1 MRWYLVKGTEKL
13 GPLTSQQLKERMQ
26 SGSISPDSVVV
37 REGTPVKKRLGDVL
51 AQLFKEEEDD
61 DSIQFVEAAQDGR
74 TLIAR
79 PAASP
84 RPAVSPRPASPRVTV
99 NAVPSAGVASGTSRD
114 TIIGKAPQSLS
125 FGKRKIEIAVQ
136 PQVVA
141 PKVPLAVAK
150 EQPHAIKGPLQDVAP
165 LAPKRRV
172 PSRPPLRT
180 SKVIPKE
187 FGLRT
192 DQRRVVENLE
202 GNPKRD
208 LDVLKRH
215 LIHEKEKDVGNR
227 QESED
232 LKKEI
237 ENLKR
242 QIDGLKK
249 IEDPGLVFHQLPEIA
264 SDAQFNTKKGKLA
277 WQKNRIN
284 PTYPQSVPAGG
295 YIQRRIA
302 SVQPT
307 LDKVRNGLGAN
318 KKNELSPTA
327 IFVGIGCAFVVFILI
342 VVALVKRQGN
352 IEEINIRRQI
362 LNSATSKAQPKN
374 DLVFDGGMAIDTGTL
389 GMNNKN
395 NTNQNNISEKKR
407 EARRMEEKQAQEM
420 RMEEKKQEEQRAEM
434 KKEEL
439 KRENM
444 RRENARRENLRR
456 ENARRENVANEEN
469 RAAEAKKIKQ
479 ENQTKNNVVHS
490 EKVQKSLPKTNS
502 VPANWPKPM
511 ATTGSVLMQNAFKV
525 LSVDE
530 IVIDDIPQ
538 NCAPCRTN
546 GTLSDG
552 TSVTLVSPTAVPWQA
567 ASAGHKIA
575 VKGLIQK
582 KPEGIW
588 ILVQA
593 IVSR

>member
-13 GPLTSQQLKERMQ
+13 GPLTAQQLKERMQ
-26 SGSISPDSVVV
+26 SGSISPDAVVV

-51 AQLFKEEEDD
+51 AQLSKEEEDD

-84 RPAVSPRPASPRVTV
+84 RPVASPRVTV
-99 NAVPSAGVASGTSRD
+99 NAVQSPRVATSTSRE
-114 TIIGKAPQSLS
+114 TIIGTAPQSLS
-125 FGKRKIEIAVQ
+125 FGKRKIEIALQ
-136 PQVVA
+136 PQLVA

-192 DQRRVVENLE
+192 DQRRVVENPD
-202 GNPKRD
+202 GNAKRE
-208 LDVLKRH
+208 LDILKRH

-227 QESED
+227 LESED
-232 LKKEI
+232 LKKQI

-249 IEDPGLVFHQLPEIA
+249 TEDPGLVFHQLPEIA

-284 PTYPQSVPAGG
+284 PTYPQSVPVAGF
-295 YIQRRIA
+295 IQRRIA

-307 LDKVRNGLGAN
+307 LAKVRSGLGAN

-327 IFVGIGCAFVVFILI
+327 IFVGIGGAFVVFILT
-342 VVALVKRQGN
+342 VVAIVKRQGN

-362 LNSATSKAQPKN
+362 LNSATTKIQPKN
-374 DLVFDGGMAIDTGTL
+374 DVVFDGGMAIDT
-389 GMNNKN
+389 NSS
-395 NTNQNNISEKKR
+395 NTNNGNNINQNSIAERKR
-407 EARRMEEKQAQEM
+407 EARRNDEKRAQEIK
-420 RMEEKKQEEQRAEM
+420 MEEKKQEDKRAEM

-439 KRENM
+439 KRENA
-444 RRENARRENLRR
+444 RRENARRENVRRENLRR
-456 ENARRENVANEEN
+456 ENARRENIENEEN
-469 RAAEAKKIKQ
+469 RVAEAKKFKR
-479 ENQTKNNVVHS
+479 ENQTQNNMAQR
-490 EKVQKSLPKTNS
+490 EQIQKPIVKTNS
-502 VPANWPKPM
+502 VPGNWPKPV
-511 ATTGSVLMQNAFKV
+511 ATTGAVLLQNAFKV

-530 IVIDDIPQ
+530 IVLDNIPI
-538 NCAPCRTN
+538 NCAPCRTQ

-552 TSVTLVSPTAVPWQA
+552 TSVTLVSPTSVPWQA
-567 ASAGHKIA
+567 AIAGHKIA

-588 ILVQA
+588 ILVQE